1 MFTCVRLS
9 EIPACLG
16 VIPCNSKGKVTRLFS
31 YSLDFIRR
39 DDSAFTERIIVICS
53 TSKRQIG
60 DSVAYVPLKREP
72 AYTTSKARVMGIDGM
87 RVGGGRCPPLLVGG
101 LLLACLMLVCSWWT
115 LSSENLELVRQ
126 IDDLNEQLK
135 ISAEERDQCVTL
147 RGNLEQRFK
156 HTEDELASLHVR
168 LEQQIDLKKK
178 NEELEDS
185 VTMCK
190 SELDSLNKLDATKT
204 ATLETLRLEKDT
216 INTQLDAKRDENK
229 KLQEE
234 IDRIKGE
241 VDQLKLSCNSLSE
254 KKETPNLEPPTTV
267 VINKS
272 QLHPV
277 PKSAVRIS
285 VAGQRGLKFHGI
297 PILPTNPPG
306 AVRQTPRFSVTM
318 PKKVETESKIN
329 HTPNYASEQD
339 TSVANDLEDPEN
351 RARDNNGDDTQNTE
365 GTMLLPENYEAEDKV
380 QDTTKKPEDKFI

>member
-1 MFTCVRLS
+1 
-9 EIPACLG
+9 
-16 VIPCNSKGKVTRLFS
+16 
-31 YSLDFIRR
+31 
-39 DDSAFTERIIVICS
+39 
-53 TSKRQIG
+53 
-60 DSVAYVPLKREP
+60 
-72 AYTTSKARVMGIDGM
+72 MGIDSM

-115 LSSENLELVRQ
+115 LSSENLELIRQ

-168 LEQQIDLKKK
+168 LEQQMDFKKK

-204 ATLETLRLEKDT
+204 ATLETLRLEKRT
-216 INTQLDAKRDENK
+216 INTQLDVKRDENK

-234 IDRIKGE
+234 VDRLKEEI
-241 VDQLKLSCNSLSE
+241 DQLKLGCNSPFE
-254 KKETPNLEPPTTV
+254 KKATLNLEPPTTV

-277 PKSAVRIS
+277 PESAVRVS
-285 VAGQRGLKFHGI
+285 VAGQRGLKYYGF
-297 PILPTNPPG
+297 PILPGNPPG
-306 AVRQTPRFSVTM
+306 AVRQTPRFSLTWLS
-318 PKKVETESKIN
+318 VETESKQAMN
-329 HTPNYASEQD
+329 DSTNNSAEQD
-339 TSVANDLEDPEN
+339 NSVVNILEDPEN
-351 RARDNNGDDTQNTE
+351 RARDNNGDDIQNTE
-365 GTMLLPENYEAEDKV
+365 ETTLLPDNYEEDDKTQV
-380 QDTTKKPEDKFI
+380 VTKNWRQNYISITQYNLEINNAVLQNARHLI

>member
-1 MFTCVRLS
+1 
-9 EIPACLG
+9 
-16 VIPCNSKGKVTRLFS
+16 
-31 YSLDFIRR
+31 
-39 DDSAFTERIIVICS
+39 
-53 TSKRQIG
+53 
-60 DSVAYVPLKREP
+60 
-72 AYTTSKARVMGIDGM
+72 MGIDGM

-115 LSSENLELVRQ
+115 LSSENLDLIRQ

-168 LEQQIDLKKK
+168 LEQQMDFKKR

-204 ATLETLRLEKDT
+204 ATLETLRLEKAT

-234 IDRIKGE
+234 VDRLKGE
-241 VDQLKLSCNSLSE
+241 VDQIKLSCNSPPE
-254 KKETPNLEPPTTV
+254 KKETPNLQPPTTV

-277 PKSAVRIS
+277 PESAVRIA

-297 PILPTNPPG
+297 PILPTDPPG

-318 PKKVETESKIN
+318 LKKVDTESKAN
-329 HTPNYASEQD
+329 GTSNNAAEQD
-339 TSVANDLEDPEN
+339 TLVANDLDDPEN
-351 RARDNNGDDTQNTE
+351 RARDNNGDDIQSTE
-365 GTMLLPENYEAEDKV
+365 ETMLFPDNYEEEDKT
-380 QDTTKKPEDKFI
+380 QDATKKPSDKII